1 MVIYGL
7 VLMGVCAIV
16 GNALG
21 YLLGNLLGISANVG
35 GVGFAMLFLV
45 LASRKL
51 MNAGKMSKLAE
62 SGIMFW
68 NAMYIP
74 VVIAMA
80 ARQNVVAALG
90 GGGAAFIGGLAAVF
104 AGFLLIRPLTA
115 LADTSV
121 SVEDEAEKSA

>member
-1 MVIYGL
+1 MI
-7 VLMGVCAIV
+7 MGVCAIV

-45 LASRKL
+45 LVSRRLLDK
-51 MNAGKMSKLAE
+51 GQMSKVAE
-62 SGIMFW
+62 GGIMFW

-80 ARQNVVAALG
+80 AQQNVVAALSG
-90 GGGAAFIGGLAAVF
+90 GAAAFIGGLVAVF

-121 SVEDEAEKSA
+121 SIDDAEKTA

>member
-7 VLMGVCAIV
+7 TLMGLCAIV
-16 GNALG
+16 GNVLG
-21 YLLGNLLGISANVG
+21 ELLGKMLGISANVG

-45 LASRKL
+45 LLARKL
-51 MNAGKMSKLAE
+51 MDKGKLSKLAE

-80 ARQNVVAALG
+80 AQQNVVAALKG
-90 GGGAAFIGGLAAVF
+90 GWVAVIGGLAAVF
-104 AGFLLIRPLTA
+104 VCFFLIRPLSKLTISDD
-115 LADTSV
+115 ADDAAKATN
-121 SVEDEAEKSA
+121 

>member
-7 VLMGVCAIV
+7 FIMGMCAIV

-21 YLLGNLLGISANVG
+21 YLLGTLLGISANVG

-45 LASRKL
+45 LVTRKL
-51 MNAGKMSKLAE
+51 MDQGKLSKLAE

-80 ARQNVVAALG
+80 AQQNVVAALSG
-90 GGGAAFIGGLAAVF
+90 GAAAFIGGLAAVF
-104 AGFLLIRPLTA
+104 AGFLLIRPLSA
-115 LADTSV
+115 LADTSQPAA
-121 SVEDEAEKSA
+121 DEAGKSA